1 MAQGIDEMNKS
12 EPIVS
17 VAGLR
22 GIVGESFTPE
32 IILPYVAAFADLIKT
47 KIVVVGGDSRP
58 SRSWAQP
65 CVEAALRARGVNVIS
80 VGLAPTPT
88 VGMLV
93 REFGA
98 GGGICITASHNP
110 IEWNGLK
117 FFHEGGGFL
126 TPSHHE
132 KLHALME
139 KPASY
144 KGSLPVGTYE
154 KNADAEAIHLSR
166 IVAHLPPKP
175 AKGRRKLRV
184 VIDCCNAAASTLAP
198 LIGMTY
204 GCTPEIIFNNPGRPF
219 PRGAEPLPENIKV
232 LCREVKR
239 CQADF
244 GVAIDPDADR
254 LAIVDENGIPLGEER
269 TLVLCADAYL
279 NMIPNKTPLVANLSS
294 SMALDHLAKKHGI
307 GIFRSKIGEAHV
319 TAMMEKHKSII
330 GGEGN
335 GGVIIPAIH
344 GGRDAATAFALL
356 ILGMQSTRKKISEWN
371 KVVPNFIMVKTKVD
385 LGSLSVADT
394 LKHAREAMKHAV
406 SVDDT
411 DGLKFLFPD
420 AFVHIRPS
428 GTEPILRIFVEAPDK
443 ARAKQL
449 IKEIQAI
456 FK

>member
-1 MAQGIDEMNKS
+1 MQSNQ
-12 EPIVS
+12 PIVS

-22 GIVGESFTPE
+22 GIVGQSFTAE
-32 IILPYVAAFADLIKT
+32 IIVPYICAFADLIKT
-47 KIVVVGGDSRP
+47 KVVVVGGDSRP
-58 SRSWAQP
+58 SREWAQP
-65 CVEAALRARGVNVIS
+65 CVEAALRSRGVKVIS

-88 VGMLV
+88 IGMLV
-93 REFGA
+93 REFNA

-117 FFHEGGGFL
+117 FFHEEGGFL
-126 TPSHHE
+126 TPKHHE

-139 KPASY
+139 KPAAY
-144 KGSLPVGTYE
+144 KGSLQVGEYE
-154 KNADAEAIHLSR
+154 KNADAEKIHLAKL
-166 IVAHLPPKP
+166 VAHLPPKP

-184 VIDCCNAAASTLAP
+184 VVDCCNAASSTLAP
-198 LIGMTY
+198 LIGMEY
-204 GCTPEIIFNNPGRPF
+204 GCTPEVIFNNPGRPF

-239 CQADF
+239 CNADF

-254 LAIVDENGIPLGEER
+254 LAVVDENGVPLGEER

-279 NMIPNKTPLVANLSS
+279 NIVGKKSPLVANLSS
-294 SMALDHLAKKHGI
+294 SMAMDHLAKKHGVEL
-307 GIFRSKIGEAHV
+307 FRSKIGEAHV
-319 TAMMEKHKSII
+319 TAMMEEHHSIV

-344 GGRDAATAFALL
+344 PGRDAATAFALL

-371 KVVPNFIMVKTKVD
+371 TLVPQFIMVKTKVE
-385 LGSLSVADT
+385 LGNLSVSETLKRAKEA
-394 LKHAREAMKHAV
+394 LKHADYIDE
-406 SVDDT
+406 T

-420 AFVHIRPS
+420 SFLHIRPS
-428 GTEPILRIFVEAPDK
+428 GTEPILRIFVEATDK
-443 ARAKQL
+443 QKAKQL

-456 FK
+456 F